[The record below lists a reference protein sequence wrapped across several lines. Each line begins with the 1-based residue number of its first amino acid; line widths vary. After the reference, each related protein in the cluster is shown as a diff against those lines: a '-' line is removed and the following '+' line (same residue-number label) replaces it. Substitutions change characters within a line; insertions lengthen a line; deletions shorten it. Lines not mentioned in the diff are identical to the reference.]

1 MNIAIIY
8 TLAMQIIIFGGGMQ
22 GRVIAQN
29 LLERQ
34 EKPNVIIADLNKP
47 ASMPAGAKFVACD
60 VLQEKQVKTAVA
72 GCDSAVLAVP
82 SEISHEAL
90 SNLIKTGIATV
101 DVSFTPEPPLSL
113 HQAAVAN
120 GACCVVDCGVAPGLS
135 HILAASAYAEL
146 GGLDFVRILVG
157 GMPQKPTKGFHHAI
171 YFNPH
176 DLVSEYIRPARARKN
191 GADIQPNPMDYPF
204 DEYVD
209 AELGALQLFL
219 SDGLRTLLTSFPD
232 VPDMAELTIRWT
244 GHLQTMKLLDE
255 IGCFKDAATTKA
267 LGNLFGKQ
275 YPAEEFP
282 DVLLMVVEA
291 GKGKEKRSWRLIDRK
306 VGEQSAMSRTT
317 GYTTAAVAML
327 LAKKVFTEP
336 GVHPPEHLG
345 KNPDIAKM
353 VIADLLERG
362 VTVTDTTVAQLSKQA

>member
-1 MNIAIIY
+1 
-8 TLAMQIIIFGGGMQ
+8 MQIIIFGGGMQ

-29 LLERQ
+29 LLDRP
-34 EKPNVIIADLNKP
+34 EKPDIIIADLNKP
-47 ASMPAGAKFVACD
+47 PIMPAGARFVACD
-60 VLQEKQVKTAVA
+60 VLQEQQVKAAVA

-82 SEISHEAL
+82 SAISHEAL
-90 SNLIKTGIATV
+90 HNLIKTGIATV

-113 HQAAVAN
+113 HLAAVAN

-135 HILAASAYAEL
+135 HILAASAYTEL
-146 GGLDFVRILVG
+146 DGLDYIRILVG
-157 GMPQKPTKGFHHAI
+157 GMPQKPSKGFHHAI

-191 GADIQPNPMDYPF
+191 GVAIQPNPMDHPF
-204 DEYVD
+204 DDIVD
-209 AELGALQLFL
+209 ADLGPLQLFL

-232 VPDMAELTIRWT
+232 VKDMAELTIRWP

-255 IGCFKDAATTKA
+255 IGCFKDAETTRA
-267 LGNLFGKQ
+267 LGNMFGQQ
-275 YPAEEFP
+275 YSADEFP

-327 LAKKVFTEP
+327 LAKKVFNEA

-345 KNPDIAKM
+345 RNPDIAKM
-353 VIADLLERG
+353 VVADLLERG